1 VPTTQQ
7 PAVRIEV
14 GLEVT
19 SKVSTGTLTLYADT
33 VEIYRH
39 PFQFVERKKGLLGRV
54 GLKRKVAGEF
64 SAHFQVPPDTEK
76 LRLYVALSE
85 QPAQQLVFLPTL
97 RGDGSDRLVIQID
110 DTGSIEAGLE

>member
-1 VPTTQQ
+1 M
-7 PAVRIEV
+7 
-14 GLEVT
+14 T

-33 VEIYRH
+33 IEIYRH

-64 SAHFQVPPDTEK
+64 SAHFEVPPGTER

-85 QPAQQLVFLPTL
+85 QPARQLVFLPAL
-97 RGDGSDRLVIQID
+97 RGDGSDRLVVRID
-110 DTGSIEAGLE
+110 DTGVVEAELE